1 MKKTAIAALVMATI
15 SLAACGE
22 KTTIIR
28 EVPAAPQSTA
38 SIEDSSTMS
47 TTEAIR
53 DAQQTAPSLNE
64 YTDAQMFQFM
74 TTVCDTIDDWAPDYS
89 GYLVNARNQ
98 LSSSDMQS
106 KVEITAL
113 IIAAIRSVCTW
124 HEAGINNVLG
134 V

>member
-1 MKKTAIAALVMATI
+1 MKKTALAALAIATI

-28 EVPAAPQSTA
+28 EVPAAPQPTA
-38 SIEDSSTMS
+38 SIEGSSTMS

-53 DAQQTAPSLNE
+53 DAQQTAPSLNA
-64 YTDAQMFQFM
+64 YTDAQMFEFM
-74 TTVCDTIDDWAPDYS
+74 SKVCDTIDDWAPDYS

-98 LSSSDMQS
+98 LSSSDMQA

-113 IIAAIRSVCTW
+113 IIAAINSVCTW
-124 HEAGINNVLG
+124 HEAGINAVLG